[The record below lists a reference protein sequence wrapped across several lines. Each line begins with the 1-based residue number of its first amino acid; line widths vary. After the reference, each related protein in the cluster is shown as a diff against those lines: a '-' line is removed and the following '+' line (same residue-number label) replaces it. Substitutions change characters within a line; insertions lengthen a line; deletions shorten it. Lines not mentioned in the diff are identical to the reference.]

1 MIYDFVDKI
10 GNFRVENSN
19 VISPEPK
26 TEIEDY
32 DKLLIEKVQYGE
44 MTPEEAADD
53 LLEFAKGK
61 FYNQDIEKGR
71 NIWISDVS
79 ARFFYS
85 GRIYEG
91 WK

>member
-10 GNFRVENSN
+10 GNFPVENSN

-44 MTPEEAADD
+44 MTPEE
-53 LLEFAKGK
+53 LQTICSNLQKENS
-61 FYNQDIEKGR
+61 NQDIEKGR